1 MLKCGERMKDNTV
14 NVNGIEIY
22 ENKIYELCDDYINN
36 LDTDIKEAESKITKR
51 STFRGMLKYIY
62 INLFK
67 PKKGENIYNNSI
79 KRNSNLNYD
88 DIELLN
94 DIWDIYTGLCYK
106 YNQGPS
112 LLNFSVLTGISS
124 DWLNDVEKGNIRT
137 GSDGASSAHCQSVKK
152 WLEECEAGL
161 YDEAGSGNPGA
172 MFLLKSNY
180 GYSEQPQR
188 IQIIGENAP
197 QQSKA
202 EIAARHAGYIGAKEP
217 EKPEI

>member
-1 MLKCGERMKDNTV
+1 MKDNTV
-14 NVNGIEIY
+14 NVNGIDVY
-22 ENKIYELCDDYINN
+22 ENKIYELCDEYINN
-36 LDTDIKEAESKITKR
+36 LDTDIKEAENKITKR

-62 INLFK
+62 KNLFK

-94 DIWDIYTGLCYK
+94 DIWDIYTELCYK

-180 GYSEQPQR
+180 GYSEQPQQ
-188 IQIIGENAP
+188 IQIIGENKP
-197 QQSKA
+197 QQSME
-202 EIAARHAGYIGAKEP
+202 EIAARHAGYIGAAEP
-217 EKPEI
+217 EMPEI